1 MITEVRNLCEFI
13 MDTLIVMK
21 EETVATSINNFE
33 SYDPSTFIVE
43 EYSEEVGSQRGVAS
57 TDELNIAQEVYIG
70 PDHTVT
76 YEVRNIEEVPIF
88 NYPESQD
95 ETVVDDGE
103 LSLESVEEAVVY
115 EERQF
120 YSHVDNNRVAKAA
133 LKKRRGRPPKF
144 QISEIGQ
151 DGRKWY
157 SCSVCDQK
165 HEDRMELMQHMR
177 QHNAD
182 RPFHC
187 KECGKA
193 FKQAAHLKVHV
204 RQHTGEKP
212 FECGICGKGFRQKA
226 IVDQHMRTHTQ
237 LRPYACT
244 YLNCDKSF
252 AQKTS
257 LDNHTKS
264 HQTGRLSEAF
274 KKQQEEQ
281 KKKSLIAQEAL
292 KNKNLKPKLVQV
304 LPNGKKRPV
313 HRVLGGALSVGKE
326 KIKTT
331 VVKMTQSQFED
342 YLHSRAGPVAPES
355 PQISQKEL
363 TSKQKAA
370 TGPFLAYVNLC
381 KPLLQ
386 AERPELSLLE
396 VLKELASR
404 WNSMNKPEKQKF
416 AVIAKESED
425 KQEYNATTFV
435 ASEEFGNIIKTDVD
449 LLEDGDGDVVNS
461 MEGAVFEVGES
472 SSGDFYQVD
481 KQLPEETFFE
491 IDQVS
496 EKSLN
501 QNVFGKKV
509 LLLNKPS
516 ENFEYEEQQ
525 FNDQNFSVSNNV
537 FQSEDANMQVVE
549 GFDDTEQIL
558 EQTGYQPDGT
568 VGVVAFAGEADTG
581 DSLEPSVLQFGESSS
596 NGTVVFDSG
605 SDGTVVYGNSSE
617 MEIGNSTIFF
627 LPNIV
632 GEEQLE
638 QVM

>member
-1 MITEVRNLCEFI
+1 
-13 MDTLIVMK
+13 MK
-21 EETVATSINNFE
+21 EETVATSINNIE
-33 SYDPSTFIVE
+33 SYDPSSFVVE
-43 EYSEEVGSQRGVAS
+43 EYSEEVGSLRQEAN
-57 TDELNIAQEVYIG
+57 TDELNIGQEVYIDQ
-70 PDHTVT
+70 DHNTVT
-76 YEVRNIEEVPIF
+76 YEVRNIEEVPLF
-88 NYPESQD
+88 SYPDPDSQNNI
-95 ETVVDDGE
+95 ETVVEDGE
-103 LSLESVEEAVVY
+103 LSLENVEEAVVY
-115 EERQF
+115 DERQF
-120 YSHVDNNRVAKAA
+120 YSSNDTNRVSKAA

-157 SCSVCDQK
+157 SCSVCDEK

-193 FKQAAHLKVHV
+193 FKQAAHLKVHA

-237 LRPYACT
+237 HRPYACT

-274 KKQQEEQ
+274 KRQQEEQ
-281 KKKSLIAQEAL
+281 KKKSLLAQEAL
-292 KNKNLKPKLVQV
+292 KNKNLKTKLVQV

-342 YLHSRAGPVAPES
+342 YLHSRAGSAPEA

-386 AERPELSLLE
+386 SERPELSLLE

-404 WNSMNKPEKQKF
+404 WNNMNKPEKQKF

-435 ASEEFGNIIKTDVD
+435 ASEEFGNIIKSNVD
-449 LLEDGDGDVVNS
+449 LLDDAEGDVVNS

-501 QNVFGKKV
+501 QNVFGKK
-509 LLLNKPS
+509 S
-516 ENFEYEEQQ
+516 SSIEQTTETFEYEEQQ
-525 FNDQNFSVSNNV
+525 FSDQNFSVANNV
-537 FQSEDANMQVVE
+537 FQTEDANMQVVE

-558 EQTGYQPDGT
+558 EQTSYQPDGT
-568 VGVVAFAGEADTG
+568 VVQFEGEVSSG
-581 DSLEPSVLQFGESSS
+581 DSLEQSVLHFGESSS
-596 NGTVVFDSG
+596 NGTVVFDNG
-605 SDGTVVYGNSSE
+605 SDGTVVYGSGSE

>member
-1 MITEVRNLCEFI
+1 VIELK

-21 EETVATSINNFE
+21 EETVATTAVNNF
-33 SYDPSTFIVE
+33 SALDPSTFIVE
-43 EYSEEVGSQRGVAS
+43 DYSEEVDCHREVENS
-57 TDELNIAQEVYIG
+57 DLNIAQEVYIDH
-70 PDHTVT
+70 DHTVT
-76 YEVRNIEEVPIF
+76 YEVRNIDEVPIF
-88 NYPESQD
+88 RYPEDSNGI
-95 ETVVDDGE
+95 ETVVEEGE
-103 LSLESVEEAVVY
+103 LNLDNVDDAIVFEDRRFQSNLESKRNKSV
-115 EERQF
+115 
-120 YSHVDNNRVAKAA
+120 

-157 SCSVCDQK
+157 SCTVCDQK

-244 YLNCDKSF
+244 YTNCDKSF

-264 HQTGRLSEAF
+264 HLTGRLSEAF

-281 KKKSLIAQEAL
+281 KKKSLLAQEAL

-331 VVKMTQSQFED
+331 VVKMTQAQFED
-342 YLHSRAGPVAPES
+342 YLHNRAGSVPETS
-355 PQISQKEL
+355 PQISHKEL

-404 WNSMNKPEKQKF
+404 WNNMNKPEKQKF

-425 KQEYNATTFV
+425 KQEYSATTFV
-435 ASEEFGNIIKTDVD
+435 APEEFANMMQTDVTM
-449 LLEDGDGDVVNS
+449 LENGDNDASTS

-472 SSGDFYQVD
+472 SSGDYYHVD
-481 KQLPEETFFE
+481 KQLPEETIYE
-491 IDQVS
+491 VNATS

-509 LLLNKPS
+509 LLLNKSS
-516 ENFEYEEQQ
+516 ENLEFSET
-525 FNDQNFSVSNNV
+525 NFSDQVYNVRNNV
-537 FQSEDANMQVVE
+537 FNSGDENLQSVEDFE
-549 GFDDTEQIL
+549 DTEQIL
-558 EQTGYQPDGT
+558 EQNEFQTDNA
-568 VGVVAFAGEADTG
+568 VIHFEEEESES
-581 DSLEPSVLQFGESSS
+581 SLEQSVLHFGDPAT
-596 NGTVVFDSG
+596 NGTVVFDG
-605 SDGTVVYGNSSE
+605 AADGTVIFGNGSE
-617 MEIGNSTIFF
+617 MEMSSSTIFF
-627 LPNIV
+627 LPSIDS
-632 GEEQLE
+632 EEQLE
-638 QVM
+638 HVM

>member
-1 MITEVRNLCEFI
+1 
-13 MDTLIVMK
+13 MDTLVVMK
-21 EETVATSINNFE
+21 EETVATSINDFE

-43 EYSEEVGSQRGVAS
+43 EYSEEVGSHRGVAS

-70 PDHTVT
+70 QDHTVT
-76 YEVRNIEEVPIF
+76 YEVRNIEEVPLF
-88 NYPESQD
+88 NYSESHD
-95 ETVVDDGE
+95 NLETVVEDGE
-103 LSLESVEEAVVY
+103 LSLENVEEAIVY

-120 YSHVDNNRVAKAA
+120 YSKIDNRVAKAA

-342 YLHSRAGPVAPES
+342 YLHSRAGNAPPES

-435 ASEEFGNIIKTDVD
+435 ASEEFGSIIKSDVD
-449 LLEDGDGDVVNS
+449 LLDDGDGDVVNS

-491 IDQVS
+491 IDQAS

-525 FNDQNFSVSNNV
+525 FNDQNFSVTSNV

-558 EQTGYQPDGT
+558 EQTAYTPDGT
-568 VGVVAFAGEADTG
+568 VVQFEGEDAG
-581 DSLEPSVLQFGESSS
+581 DSLEQGVLQFGESTS
-596 NGTVVFDSG
+596 NGTVVFDNG
-605 SDGTVVYGNSSE
+605 SDGTVVYGNGSE